1 MQNIYPNSFEEK
13 IGFKSIQNQVA
24 ALCLCSMGKRKAE
37 EVSFC
42 ADFKVIS
49 RLIHQTNEMKT
60 ICQMEDSF
68 PIDGYADTTPFLE
81 RIKLEGTWL
90 DEIEI
95 FTLRRSL
102 DAIRA
107 VIRFLK
113 KGDKPAYPYLAD
125 LAKGIDHFPFVAEKI
140 DTILN
145 RFGKIKDNASPELAR
160 IRGEIASKQT
170 SVSKRIDSILKAAQ
184 TDGLVDDDAT
194 TSMREGRIVIPVSA
208 SNKRKLKGIIHDESA
223 TGKTVFIEPVEVV
236 ELNNEIREL
245 EYDERREI
253 VRILVDFAD
262 SLRPYLP
269 DLLRAYDF
277 LGDIDFIRAK
287 GLFAVAVAGAMP
299 ILQANPKIY
308 LRQAVHP
315 LLVQALKKEGKQV
328 VPLDIELDQENRIL
342 LISGPN
348 AGGKSVCLKTLGVSQ
363 YMLQCGF
370 LPPVLE
376 NSEMGIFSRLF
387 IDIGDEQS
395 IENDLSTYSSH
406 LLNMKYFVKHA
417 HENTLVLIDEFGAG
431 TEPLAGGAIAEAILQ
446 QLTQLGTF
454 GVITTHYTNLK
465 HFAANT
471 QGIVNGAML
480 FDMGKIEPLFRL
492 EIGKPG
498 SSFAFEIARK
508 IGIPEDVLKLA
519 EKKTGID
526 HITFEKHLK
535 EISRDKR
542 YWERKRNQIRIST
555 KKTEEYEKQLAEE
568 LGTIKDQRKDILKK
582 AKDEADAI
590 LSKSNKI
597 IENTIREI
605 KESDADR
612 IRTQKA
618 RATLEEQK
626 REVSEQKV
634 DTDSSIE
641 KRMEQIRLRQKRN
654 EERKAQKGDE
664 RLTPETKKKSPKPIM
679 AGEKV
684 RIIGQDTV
692 GEVMQIDGKNAM
704 VAFGSMITSIK
715 AKRLE
720 RVSLTEYRRAER
732 IVRSPQTGM
741 GFDLNKKRLNFKS
754 DIDIRGYRTSE
765 ALEEVQDLI
774 DEAAMIGIHRVRV
787 LHGKGSGILR
797 EEIRSFLKTM
807 PFVKTFADEHIEFG
821 GTGITVVELDF

>member
-1 MQNIYPNSFEEK
+1 MQNIYPNTFEEK
-13 IGFKSIQNQVA
+13 IGFKSIQNQVV
-24 ALCLCSMGKRKAE
+24 ALCLCPMGKRKAE
-37 EVSFC
+37 EVSFYT
-42 ADFKVIS
+42 DFKVIS

-68 PIDGYADTTPFLE
+68 PVDGYADTTPFLN
-81 RIKLEGTWL
+81 RIKHDGTWL
-90 DEIEI
+90 DEAEV

-102 DAIRA
+102 DAIKA
-107 VIRFLK
+107 VVRFLK
-113 KGDKPAYPYLAD
+113 KGEKPQYPYLAD
-125 LAKGIDHFPFVAEKI
+125 LATGVDYFPFVADRI
-140 DTILN
+140 DAILN
-145 RFGKIKDNASPELAR
+145 RFGKIKDNASSELAR
-160 IRGEIASKQT
+160 IRSEIASKQT
-170 SVSKRIDSILKAAQ
+170 SVSKRIGSILKAAQ
-184 TDGLVDDDAT
+184 AEGLVDDDAT

-253 VRILVDFAD
+253 VKILVEFAD
-262 SLRPYLP
+262 SIRPYLP
-269 DLLRAYDF
+269 ELLKAYDF

-287 GLFAVAVAGAMP
+287 GLFAVSVVGAMP
-299 ILQANPKIY
+299 ILQAEPKIY
-308 LRQAVHP
+308 LRKAVHP
-315 LLVQALKKEGKQV
+315 LLLQALKREGKQV
-328 VPLDIELDQENRIL
+328 VPLDIELDKNNRIL

-376 NSEMGIFSRLF
+376 NSEMGIFSKLF

-406 LLNMKYFVKHA
+406 LLNMKFFIKYA
-417 HENTLVLIDEFGAG
+417 NEQTLVLIDEFGAG
-431 TEPLAGGAIAEAILQ
+431 TEPIAGGAIAEAILQ

-454 GVITTHYTNLK
+454 GVITTHYSNLK

-471 QGIVNGAML
+471 QGVINGAML
-480 FDMGKIEPLFRL
+480 FDMGKIEPLFKL

-508 IGIPEDVLKLA
+508 IGVPEEVLKLA
-519 EKKTGID
+519 EAKTGTD

-542 YWERKRNQIRIST
+542 YWERKRDQIRISS
-555 KKTEEYEKQLAEE
+555 KKTEEYENQLAEE
-568 LGTIKDQRKDILKK
+568 LETIKSKRKEILKK
-582 AKDEADAI
+582 AKDEAEAV
-590 LSKSNKI
+590 LAKSNKI

-612 IRTQKA
+612 VRTQKA

-626 REVSEQKV
+626 KIIAEQEPEF
-634 DTDSSIE
+634 DSTLE
-641 KRMEQIRLRQKRN
+641 NRMEQIRLRQKRN
-654 EERKAQKGDE
+654 EERKTKKGE
-664 RLTPETKKKSPKPIM
+664 PKLTPDAVPEISKQIAP
-679 AGEKV
+679 GEKV
-684 RIIGQDTV
+684 RIIGQDSV
-692 GEVMQIDGKNAM
+692 GEVMQIDKKSAM
-704 VAFGSMITSIK
+704 VAFGSMLTSIK
-715 AKRLE
+715 VNRLE
-720 RVSLTEYRRAER
+720 RVSLNEYRRAER

-741 GFDLNKKRLNFKS
+741 GFDLNKKRLNFRS
-754 DIDIRGYRTSE
+754 DIDVRGYRADA

-787 LHGKGSGILR
+787 LHGKGNGILR
-797 EEIRSFLKTM
+797 QEIRSFLKTM
-807 PFVKTFADEHIEFG
+807 PFVKTFADEHVEFG
-821 GTGITVVELDF
+821 GAGITVVELDF